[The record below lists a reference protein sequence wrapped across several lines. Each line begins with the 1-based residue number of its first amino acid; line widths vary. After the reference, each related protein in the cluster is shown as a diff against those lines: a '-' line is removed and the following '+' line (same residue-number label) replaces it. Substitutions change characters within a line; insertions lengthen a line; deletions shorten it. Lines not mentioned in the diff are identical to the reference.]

1 MSARST
7 FPVGLALDAH
17 KQQACGTPI
26 VELPLPAQVT
36 LALDQGSGYSAEPV
50 VTVGAAVAIGTLV
63 ARADHPFASALHS
76 PLAGTVVAIESREA
90 AVEGGCSVCIV
101 IESDGSGRL
110 DERFRPVAA
119 PAALSPDQ
127 LIDCWRDAG
136 IAGLGGAGFPTASK
150 LESGRARGVQ
160 TLVLNGAECEPWI
173 CCDDALMR
181 SAADD
186 IVLGARLLQ
195 RAAGARRCLIA
206 IEDDKPAA
214 IAAVTG
220 AIERERDTAR
230 RDDGQRDDARSD
242 LELTLAVV
250 PAVYPQGAERQL
262 ITAVA
267 GIEVPSGGLP
277 AEAGVICQNVAT
289 AAAVAHWAKRGEPI
303 LSRVVT
309 VTGSGVAHPC
319 NVRAAIGTPLSA
331 LIAAAGGYRGTPLR
345 LIGGGS
351 MTGRA
356 LPSDE
361 VGLTKAMNCVLV
373 ATRDDIGTRLDAVEM
388 PCIRCG
394 DCANV
399 CPAGL
404 LPQQLHRA
412 ALADAQ
418 DALRQLGVHD
428 CIDCGL
434 CDYVCPSQ
442 IPLAAR
448 FRDARRRLHEAE
460 AAAAKAAEARERH
473 ELRSRR
479 MQESAAAEQQAFESV
494 RNRVRPPGDDP
505 ASGTC

>member
-1 MSARST
+1 MAARPT
-7 FPVGLALDAH
+7 FPAGLALDAH

-26 VELPLPAQVT
+26 IELSLPPQVT

-50 VTVGAAVAIGTLV
+50 VTVGDSVAMGTLV

-76 PLAGTVVAIESREA
+76 PLAGNVVAIESREA
-90 AVEGGCSVCIV
+90 AVEGGRNVCIV
-101 IESDGSGRL
+101 IENDGSGRI
-110 DERFRPVAA
+110 DDRVRPVAT
-119 PAALSPDQ
+119 ALSLSPEE
-127 LIDCWRDAG
+127 LVHRLRGAG
-136 IAGLGGAGFPTASK
+136 IAGLGGAGFPTATK
-150 LESGRARGVQ
+150 LNSARASGAQ

-173 CCDDALMR
+173 CCDDAVMR

-186 IVLGARLLQ
+186 VVRGALLLQ
-195 RAAGARRCLIA
+195 RAAGAGRCLIA

-214 IAAVTG
+214 IAAVAG
-220 AIERERDTAR
+220 AIERQRDAA
-230 RDDGQRDDARSD
+230 QRDDA
-242 LELTLAVV
+242 LTLAVIS
-250 PAVYPQGAERQL
+250 AVYPQGAERQL

-267 GIEVPSGGLP
+267 GIEVPSGSLP
-277 AEAGVICQNVAT
+277 AAAGVICQNVAT
-289 AAAVAHWAKRGEPI
+289 AVAVARWAAYGEPI

-309 VTGSGVAHPC
+309 VTGSGVEHPC
-319 NVRAAIGTPLSA
+319 NVRAPIGTPLSA
-331 LIAAAGGYRGTPLR
+331 LIAAAGGYRSTPLR
-345 LIGGGS
+345 LIAGGS

-356 LPSDE
+356 LPSDD

-373 ATRDDIGTRLDAVEM
+373 ATPDDVGSRLGAVEM

-412 ALADAQ
+412 ALADAH
-418 DALRQLGVHD
+418 DAMHELGMRD

-448 FRDARRRLHEAE
+448 FRDARRRLNAAE
-460 AAAAKAAEARERH
+460 ATAQKAAHARERH
-473 ELRSRR
+473 ELRTRR
-479 MQESAAAEQQAFESV
+479 LQEAATAEQQAFESV
-494 RNRVRPPGDDP
+494 RNRARQPDDDP
-505 ASGTC
+505 AGGNR